1 MIAGRCLSQT
11 SKRIAATRNISFFK
25 SKNKTV
31 EEKGTVGLT
40 KDEKERF
47 KLRYTDIISK
57 LVNPN
62 QQVVVDDVDDEQPHL
77 DSIRARGILPYK
89 NSYNP
94 PSNLKDV
101 ITNAVSSVLSTEESD
116 FNEIDLS
123 NNLKDKASLLIKLGN
138 ELSHHIP
145 NSKLHEIKTVADVYN
160 FYSEPVCNVTEYV
173 EMARDPT
180 IPENVAI
187 KEEAVRFH
195 PEDVESYHGGVTAF
209 PGSGG
214 EVYGLRNK
222 RIHREFNPRK
232 EWYDYED
239 KHFDYTKIDANKP
252 WDPRI
257 AEKMDK
263 YVSRKYQIKNN

>member
-11 SKRIAATRNISFFK
+11 SRRIAATRNIFFLRSRK
-25 SKNKTV
+25 KTE
-31 EEKGTVGLT
+31 EEKRTDGLT
-40 KDEKERF
+40 NEEKEQF
-47 KLRYTDIISK
+47 KLRYSGIISK
-57 LVNPN
+57 LVSSGQN
-62 QQVVVDDVDDEQPHL
+62 VIADEIDDAQPYL

-89 NSYNP
+89 YNYNP

-101 ITNAVSSVLSTEESD
+101 ITNAVSSVLSTKESD
-116 FNEIDLS
+116 FSKIDLS

-145 NSKLHEIKTVADVYN
+145 NSTLHEIKTVADVYN
-160 FYSEPVCNVTEYV
+160 FYSEPVSNVTEYV
-173 EMARDPT
+173 EMVRDPT
-180 IPENVAI
+180 IPKNI
-187 KEEAVRFH
+187 SMKEEAVRFH

-209 PGSGG
+209 PGTGG

-239 KHFDYTKIDANKP
+239 THFDYTKIDANKP

-263 YVSRKYQIKNN
+263 YVNRKYKLINN